1 MKVGIN
7 MEAST
12 KDNTKMEQQK
22 EKLVMYRVIRD
33 AYNQKFK
40 IRTWLF
46 SKILSHMMEKL
57 GREGTI
63 FYLMSSMRKIQKQN
77 R

>member
-1 MKVGIN
+1 MFYLIKVIKKYIVN
-7 MEAST
+7 M
-12 KDNTKMEQQK
+12 NP
-22 EKLVMYRVIRD
+22 VMYKVFRD

-40 IRTWLF
+40 IKTWLF

>member
-1 MKVGIN
+1 

-12 KDNTKMEQQK
+12 KDNAKMEQQK
-22 EKLVMYRVIRD
+22 EKLVMYKVFRD

-40 IRTWLF
+40 VRTWLF

-57 GREGTI
+57 GKAQSFT
-63 FYLMSSMRKIQKQN
+63 
-77 R
+77 

>member
-1 MKVGIN
+1 

-12 KDNTKMEQQK
+12 KDNVKMEQQK
-22 EKLVMYRVIRD
+22 EKLVMYKVFRD

-40 IRTWLF
+40 FRAWLF

-63 FYLMSSMRKIQKQN
+63 FYLMSSMRKIQREHSTK
-77 R
+77 